1 MSCSRLVAPAGVLVC
16 GIHHPE
22 AVYILEL
29 ESVHIYKFYPSS
41 TFLLMKIRI
50 LDMYIIHTHGTARRA
65 VWCCAA
71 MV

>member
-29 ESVHIYKFYPSS
+29 ESVHIYKSLFHIPPQN
-41 TFLLMKIRI
+41 MKIRI